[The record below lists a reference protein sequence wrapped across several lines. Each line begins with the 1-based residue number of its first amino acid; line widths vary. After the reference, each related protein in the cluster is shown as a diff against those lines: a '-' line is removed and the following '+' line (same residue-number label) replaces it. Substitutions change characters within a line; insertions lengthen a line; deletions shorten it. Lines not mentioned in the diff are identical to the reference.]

1 MLPDGA
7 PDEGQD
13 QPEPSD
19 ASLEGTSVEH
29 EDGPQAEFD
38 PSSLPPEVQEYLT
51 NREREMQGDYT
62 RKTQAVAEERR
73 QAQFAQAFHEAILDP
88 DHPQHEE
95 ALGILQQRG
104 ILDIEDPDPG
114 LEDEDAMQRRLDAL
128 EQRLSQED
136 QQRQNQQLEDYVLG
150 HVADGIQAIQDSE
163 GREFSDEELTILDT
177 VARRNP
183 GPDGLPNVDYANKV
197 LKAHNDQQKKSWVS
211 SKRTPR
217 PPGGGPAA
225 RQQFD
230 PRDPAQRREA
240 SIAAAEAAIAAG
252 EQ

>member
-1 MLPDGA
+1 MAEEA
-7 PDEGQD
+7 PEEIQD
-13 QPEPSD
+13 QPDTPD
-19 ASLEGTSVEH
+19 ASDSGISVEH
-29 EDGPQAEFD
+29 EDGQQAEFD
-38 PSSLPPEVQEYLT
+38 PSSLPPEAQEYLST
-51 NREREMQGDYT
+51 REREMQGDYT
-62 RKTQAVAEERR
+62 RKTQAIAEERR

-88 DHPQHEE
+88 NHPQHEE

-114 LEDEDAMQRRLDAL
+114 FEDEDVTARRLEAL
-128 EQRLSQED
+128 EQRLQQED
-136 QQRQNQQLEDYVLG
+136 AQRQNQQLEDYVLT
-150 HVADGIQAIQDSE
+150 HVADEIQAIQDSE

-183 GPDGLPNVDYANKV
+183 DGQGLPNVDYAYKV
-197 LKAHNDQQKKSWVS
+197 LKAHNDSQKKSWVS